1 MKQKG
6 MILSLT
12 LTILITFLLTSV
24 VLAQGLSK
32 ADIEIL
38 REQGEIEGWT
48 FTVGENPATG
58 YSLDQLCGLV
68 VPENWWVGAKF
79 NPCTPTKSLPDVFS
93 WCDSGGCTP
102 VKNQGSCGSCWA
114 FGTMGPLECN
124 IKLKDGITVDLS
136 EQWLVSCNTDGW
148 GCGGGWWAHDYH
160 QWKTDPCGGTGA
172 VMEDDFPYVASD
184 VPCDCPYPH
193 EYLIEDWAFV
203 GNEYS
208 IPSVSSIKQAILDYG
223 PISVAVHANSAM
235 QAYTGGI
242 FNGCANGDINHAVT
256 LVGWDDTQGTDGVWI
271 MRNSWGPGWGE
282 GGYMR
287 IPYDC
292 SYIGYAACYIE
303 YAGTAT
309 LRINLPDGI
318 PDVITPGETATILV
332 QIEEAGDSYVPGT
345 GLLHYRYEGG
355 TYMTSPLVSVGGD
368 LYEATLPA
376 PDCDDQPQ
384 YYFSAQGATSGT
396 IYNPADAPG
405 MVYSSLVGEL
415 TTIFTDNFESDLG
428 WNVENDPYLTDGA
441 WDRGVPAG
449 GGERGDP
456 PTDYDGSGS
465 CYLTDNEY
473 GNSDVDD
480 GTTRLISP
488 TFDLSSGEDAQVHY
502 ALWYTN
508 NFGNDPNNDL
518 FKVYVSNNNG
528 TNWTLV
534 ETIGPAT
541 SSGWKEH
548 TFMVGDFVTLTNQV
562 KVRFEASDLNDGSVV
577 EAGLDDFRV
586 SLFECDGIV
595 CVDSDGDGYGDPG
608 HPENQCPD
616 DNCPAVYNPDQE
628 DADDDGTGDLCDT
641 CTDTDGDG
649 YGDPGFPTNTCATDN
664 CPDLYNPNQE
674 DADADGIGDSCDNC
688 TDTDGDGYGDPGFP
702 ANTCDVDNCPIVYNP
717 DQEDTDGDQ
726 IGDSCDQ
733 CTDNDGDG
741 YGNPGFPANTCQDD
755 NCLFVYNPDQ
765 EDADGDGIGDS
776 CDNCTD
782 SDSDEYGDPG
792 FPANTCDPDNC
803 PSVYNPNQTDSD
815 YDGTGDACDECTDTD
830 GDGYGNP
837 GFPANTCEEDNCPVV
852 YNPEQEDSDDDGNGD
867 SCDVCP
873 HHPDDDCCNPAG
885 ANQPPQITSSA
896 SETAVPSPDVPFV
909 YLATAYDPD
918 CDGSEL
924 IMGFFDIPS
933 WLSISGDTLWGMVSC
948 DLSDTSFKVTVSDG
962 SASDTQEVSVITDH
976 SNVPPSIESIGDTV
990 LVEFGESF
998 IYYPSIIDPDDDD
1011 HQITYI
1017 EYPHWCSTQND
1028 SILGIAPELVIVEM
1042 LTVTAKDFCNADTL
1056 SFSVQTYLRGDL
1068 NGDGMIAP
1076 GDIVSLLNYLF
1087 RDGPA
1092 PDPMEAGDANCD
1104 EVVGPSDVVYL
1115 LNYLFRDGPEP
1126 GCP

>member
-1 MKQKG
+1 VEVAEVLTNEEDLMKKRG
-6 MILSLT
+6 MIISLT
-12 LTILITFLLTSV
+12 LVILLSFFLTSIAM
-24 VLAQGLSK
+24 AQGLSK

-58 YSLDQLCGLV
+58 HSLDELCGFV

-79 NPCTPTKSLPDVFS
+79 NPCTPTKSLPLAFS
-93 WCDSGGCTP
+93 WCDSGGCTS

-114 FGTMGPLECN
+114 FGTVGPLECN

-136 EQWLVSCNTDGW
+136 EQWLVSCNSDGW

-193 EYLIEDWAFV
+193 EYLIDDWAFV
-203 GNEYS
+203 GNDYS
-208 IPSVSSIKQAILDYG
+208 VPPVSSIKQAILDYG

-242 FNGCANGDINHAVT
+242 FNGCVNGEINHAVV
-256 LVGWDDTQGTDGVWI
+256 LVGWDDNQGTDGIWI
-271 MRNSWGPGWGE
+271 MRNSWGSGWGE

-287 IPYDC
+287 MPYDC
-292 SYIGYAACYIE
+292 SYIGYAACYID

-309 LRINLPDGI
+309 LRINLPDGV
-318 PDVITPGETATILV
+318 PDVIAPGESTTITV

-345 GLLHYRYEGG
+345 GLLHYRYDGG
-355 TYMTSPLVSVGGD
+355 TYLTSPLVSVGGD

-376 PDCDDQPQ
+376 ADCDDQPQ

-405 MVYSSLVGEL
+405 TVYSSLVGEL
-415 TTIFTDNFESDLG
+415 ATIFSDNFESDLG
-428 WNVENDPYLTDGA
+428 WTVENDPYLTDGA
-441 WDRGVPAG
+441 WDRGIPAG

-480 GTTRLISP
+480 GITWLISP
-488 TFDLSSGEDAQVHY
+488 TLDLSSGEDAQVHY

-528 TNWTLV
+528 ANWILTQ
-534 ETIGPAT
+534 TIGPAT
-541 SSGWKEH
+541 SSGWKEY
-548 TFMVGDFVTLTNQV
+548 TFMVGDYVTLTNQV

-577 EAGLDDFRV
+577 EAGVDDFRV

-595 CVDSDGDGYGDPG
+595 CVDSDEDGYGDPG

-616 DNCPAVYNPDQE
+616 DNCPDVYNPGQE
-628 DADDDGTGDLCDT
+628 DADEDGTGDLCDT

-649 YGDPGFPTNTCATDN
+649 YGDPGFPANICDTDN
-664 CPDLYNPNQE
+664 CPALYNPNQG

-702 ANTCDVDNCPIVYNP
+702 ANTCDVDNCPTVYNP
-717 DQEDTDGDQ
+717 GQEDADGDE

-733 CTDNDGDG
+733 
-741 YGNPGFPANTCQDD
+741 
-755 NCLFVYNPDQ
+755 
-765 EDADGDGIGDS
+765 
-776 CDNCTD
+776 
-782 SDSDEYGDPG
+782 
-792 FPANTCDPDNC
+792 
-803 PSVYNPNQTDSD
+803 
-815 YDGTGDACDECTDTD
+815 CTDTD

-837 GFPANTCEEDNCPVV
+837 GFPADTCENDNCPVV
-852 YNPEQEDSDDDGNGD
+852 YNPDQEDSDDDGNGD

-873 HHPDDDCCNPAG
+873 HHPNDDCCNPAG
-885 ANQPPQITSSA
+885 SNLPPQITSSS
-896 SETAVPSPDVPFV
+896 SEMAIPSPDIPFV
-909 YLATAYDPD
+909 YIATASDPD
-918 CDGSEL
+918 CNGSEL
-924 IMGFFDIPS
+924 NLSFFDVPS
-933 WLSISGDTLWGMVSC
+933 WCSVSGDTLWGMVDC
-948 DLSDTSFKVTVSDG
+948 DFADTSFKVTVSDG
-962 SASDTQEVSVITDH
+962 SASDTQEVSVIIDH
-976 SNVPPSIESIGDTV
+976 SNVSPSIESIGDTV
-990 LVEFGESF
+990 LVEFGDDF
-998 IYYPSIIDPDDDD
+998 IYYPSIVDPDDDD

-1017 EYPHWCSTQND
+1017 DYPHWCSVQND
-1028 SILGIAPELVIVEM
+1028 SIVGIAPESVFVEM
-1042 LTVTAKDFCNADTL
+1042 LTVTAKDFCNEDTS
-1056 SFSVQTYLRGDL
+1056 SFFVQTYLCGDA
-1068 NGDGMIAP
+1068 NGDGIIAP
-1076 GDIVSLLNYLF
+1076 GDIISLLNYLF

-1104 EVVGPSDVVYL
+1104 EVVGSSDVVYL